1 MNNRQTGFTLIELI
15 IVVAIIAILAG
26 IAIPAY
32 MNYLENAR
40 ASKVSDNYTKAISV
54 IRAEVARVAS
64 AKALGRNVNVPNGT
78 DGWITLID
86 PDGSARSGDGSTNAF
101 SESPDNSTGVIGIK
115 VESDQDITIKR
126 PGYSG
131 LEANSTTVEVSGY

>member
-1 MNNRQTGFTLIELI
+1 MNKQQTGFTLIELI

-54 IRAEVARVAS
+54 IRAEVARGAS
-64 AKALGRNVNVPNGT
+64 AAAIGSDDDVPTNT
-78 DGWITLID
+78 AAWIARID

-101 SESPDNSTGVIGIK
+101 AETADGNTGVIGIS
-115 VESDQDITIKR
+115 VSGNRIQIDR
-126 PGYSG
+126 PLYSS
-131 LEANSTTVEVSGY
+131 LPSNSTNVFTDRY

>member
-1 MNNRQTGFTLIELI
+1 MNKRQKGFTLIELI

-101 SESPDNSTGVIGIK
+101 AETSDGNTGVIGISVSDNRIQIDRPAFSK
-115 VESDQDITIKR
+115 VS
-126 PGYSG
+126 S
-131 LEANSTTVEVSGY
+131 NSTNVFKDRY

>member
-1 MNNRQTGFTLIELI
+1 MNKRQKGFTLIELI

-64 AKALGRNVNVPNGT
+64 AKALGRNVNVPNVT
-78 DGWITLID
+78 ADWIALID

-101 SESPDNSTGVIGIK
+101 AETADGNTGVIGISASGNRIQIDRPAFSK
-115 VESDQDITIKR
+115 VS
-126 PGYSG
+126 S
-131 LEANSTTVEVSGY
+131 NSTNVYSDRY